1 MKNTA
6 NTPAKN
12 RLRAALRHPF
22 AGFLAIGVF
31 LILLQVMA
39 MINGGSWPKSSVLNG
54 FATVL
59 IYSIVG
65 FGFTYLL
72 GYAGLASL
80 GTAGFVGLGAYL
92 TGFILKNY
100 TQVPYVAIIL
110 LTLLIS
116 LVLGL
121 IVGFIS
127 LRIEGIFLAIVTLGL
142 SEIFYQIFNN
152 WIDFTNGPNGASITK
167 TPIFQTLLD
176 MGSTDARRW
185 FFILLVVITVFL
197 MMLTHNLGKSSTG
210 RAMLA
215 MKNSTS
221 AAQAMGISLL
231 KYRLLAFLLST
242 VYAGLAGVLFMSYF
256 KYSAPQNYTIM
267 FSLNI
272 LAAVLIGGSRNL
284 IGTLVGSFIVFGI
297 TPIFLQDIAFFR
309 ENPWLINVLIGV
321 IIILIIMFYP
331 GGLVQIV
338 ATLKAKA
345 RALWARS
352 KGAAPADLALKA
364 QAEGQEAVISS
375 ETQLKENSQKRA
387 LLAASLKE
395 SAWAPNA
402 GRDVKVRSG
411 SQSLPEDICLRL
423 ENLSMTFGGLKAV
436 DGLSFDVRQ
445 GEIFGLIGPN
455 GAGKTTVFNCIT
467 QFYKPTAGGI
477 LFRTRGGQVINLND
491 YQVHDIIDK
500 GIVRT
505 FQNVEVIGELTILEN
520 LLIASHPQFRGNLFQ
535 QMFRTPK
542 VRKEEEALRDRAIKV
557 LEYCGLAQL
566 KDLPPVGQP
575 YGILKRIELAR
586 TLMADASLIILDEP
600 AAGLNEQETMELTQ
614 LIHDIQRDF
623 GVTIFLVEHDMG
635 LVMDICD
642 HICAISFGKKLAY
655 GTPREIQN
663 DPVVQ
668 EAYLGTKEDSKEAQ
682 DVQHA

>member
-1 MKNTA
+1 MNNTTL
-6 NTPAKN
+6 NN
-12 RLRAALRHPF
+12 RPFSLKAMVKHPF
-22 AGFLAIGVF
+22 FGFILIGVL
-31 LILLQVMA
+31 LIGLQVTA
-39 MINGGSWPKSSVLNG
+39 MLTNGAWPKSSMLNG

-100 TQVPYVAIIL
+100 TQVPYLAVIL
-110 LTLLIS
+110 LTLLVS
-116 LVLGL
+116 LLLGL
-121 IVGFIS
+121 VVGFIS

-152 WIDFTNGPNGASITK
+152 WIDFTNGPNGASIAK
-167 TPIFQTLLD
+167 APIFQTLMG
-176 MGSTDARRW
+176 MGSSDARRW
-185 FFILLVVITVFL
+185 FFIFLVVLTVFL

-242 VYAGLAGVLFMSYF
+242 AYAGLAGVMFMSYF

-297 TPIFLQDIAFFR
+297 TPIFLQDIAFFKD
-309 ENPWLINVLIGV
+309 NPWVINVFIGSV
-321 IIILIIMFYP
+321 IILIVMFYP
-331 GGLVQIV
+331 GGLVQVMNQIK
-338 ATLKAKA
+338 AAFKNKAKPA
-345 RALWARS
+345 AIKDAVKAAVPAIPVKEQLEMSSQTRS
-352 KGAAPADLALKA
+352 
-364 QAEGQEAVISS
+364 
-375 ETQLKENSQKRA
+375 
-387 LLAASLKE
+387 LLAQSLRE
-395 SAWAPNA
+395 SADSGKKSRASNA
-402 GRDVKVRSG
+402 KLANENALSEGVV
-411 SQSLPEDICLRL
+411 LRL
-423 ENLSMTFGGLKAV
+423 DNLSMTFGGLKAV
-436 DGLSFDVRQ
+436 DTLSFEVKQ

-467 QFYKPTAGGI
+467 QFYKPTDGNI
-477 LFRTRGGQVINLND
+477 YFRTKDNQVLNLND
-491 YQVHDIIDK
+491 YVVHDIINK

-505 FQNVEVIGELTILEN
+505 FQNVEVIGELSILDN
-520 LLIASHPQFRGNLFQ
+520 LLIAAHPQYDANVFQ
-535 QMFRTPK
+535 QMFNTPK
-542 VRKEEEALRDRAIKV
+542 VKREERVLRERALKV
-557 LEYCGLAQL
+557 LEYCSLLPL
-566 KDLPPVGQP
+566 KDAPPVGQP

-586 TLMADASLIILDEP
+586 TLMAGASLIILDEP
-600 AAGLNEQETMELTQ
+600 AAGLNEQETLELTQ

-623 GVTIFLVEHDMG
+623 KVTIFLVEHDMG
-635 LVMDICD
+635 LVMGICD

-655 GTPREIQN
+655 GTPHEIQN
-663 DPVVQ
+663 NSLVQ
-668 EAYLGTKEDSKEAQ
+668 EAYLGTKDPQEMEA
-682 DVQHA
+682 VHAHNA

>member
-575 YGILKRIELAR
+575 YGIPKRIELAR

>member
-1 MKNTA
+1 MTNTTL
-6 NTPAKN
+6 TPKKSLKAVVK
-12 RLRAALRHPF
+12 HPF
-22 AGFLAIGVF
+22 FGFIMIGVF
-31 LILLQVMA
+31 LIALQVIA
-39 MINGGSWPKSSVLNG
+39 MVTKGAWPKSSMLNG

-59 IYSIVG
+59 IFSIVG

-92 TGFILKNY
+92 TGFMLKNY
-100 TQVPYVAIIL
+100 TQIPYPVVIL
-110 LTLLIS
+110 LVLLVS
-116 LVLGL
+116 LLLGL

-152 WIDFTNGPNGASITK
+152 WIDFTNGPNGASIAK
-167 TPIFQTLLD
+167 APIFQTLLG
-176 MGSTDARRW
+176 MGSADARRW
-185 FFILLVVITVFL
+185 FFIFLVVLTVFL

-231 KYRLLAFLLST
+231 RYRLLAFLLST
-242 VYAGLAGVLFMSYF
+242 AYAGLAGVMFMSYF

-284 IGTLVGSFIVFGI
+284 IGTLVGSFIVFGM
-297 TPIFLQDIAFFR
+297 TPIFLQDIAFFKD
-309 ENPWLINVLIGV
+309 NPWIINVTIGA
-321 IIILIIMFYP
+321 IIIVIVMFYP
-331 GGLVQIV
+331 GGLTQVV
-338 ATLKAKA
+338 NTVKAKF
-345 RALWARS
+345 S
-352 KGAAPADLALKA
+352 KKHLPVTFAAKPTGDAPAVNVKA
-364 QAEGQEAVISS
+364 QLEKSS
-375 ETQLKENSQKRA
+375 HMRAALAKA
-387 LLAASLKE
+387 LLQSPVHQAATKAQQKALDS
-395 SAWAPNA
+395 SA
-402 GRDVKVRSG
+402 
-411 SQSLPEDICLRL
+411 LPEDVCLRL
-423 ENLSMTFGGLKAV
+423 DNLSMTFGGLKAV
-436 DGLSFDVRQ
+436 DGLSFDVKQ

-467 QFYKPTAGGI
+467 QFYKPTSGNI
-477 LFRTRGGQVINLND
+477 LFRTRDKQVLSLND
-491 YQVHDIIDK
+491 YQVHDIINK

-505 FQNVEVIGELTILEN
+505 FQNVEVIGELSILDN
-520 LLIASHPQFRGNLFQ
+520 LLIAAHPQYKTNDFQ
-535 QMFRTPK
+535 KMFNTPK
-542 VRKEEEALRDRAIKV
+542 VKREEAAIRERALQV
-557 LEYCGLAQL
+557 LEYCNLSLL
-566 KDLPPVGQP
+566 KDVPPVGQP
-575 YGILKRIELAR
+575 YGILKRVELAR
-586 TLMADASLIILDEP
+586 TLMAGASLIILDEP
-600 AAGLNEQETMELTQ
+600 AAGLNEQETLELTQ

-623 GVTIFLVEHDMG
+623 NVTIFLVEHDMG

-655 GTPREIQN
+655 GTPHDIQN

-668 EAYLGTKEDSKEAQ
+668 EAYLGTKDPVEMEAVHG
-682 DVQHA
+682 DHA